1 MAQFLCTA
9 PKSPFKSIKWRPV
22 IILSVLSWGVA
33 QAANYQ
39 NTVISLA
46 PTYYYELNETSTD
59 GGAIDTMG
67 NATAPGVFNGVYGGG
82 GPMVGNPGPLAV
94 YGEISLEGLGGAQNL
109 AHYSNNAGHITLGA
123 GKLYASPAITV
134 SLFLK
139 AGTAQGGDRIFTN
152 NVVDATKSFQIVT
165 ANNGLV
171 LAVDPGNAGETAERT
186 LYTEDNSEHDR
197 RLIDPESG
205 WFHIVASTEG
215 STGSERAANLK
226 LWVNG
231 IDRTENLQP
240 DSTGWGTDTGMA
252 KIGGR
257 RSNPT
262 DSTTHSG
269 AQDEVAIWLD
279 RVLTDDEVAKLWQS
293 AISDKIVPLE
303 FTNIENLEIEGV
315 PSVTITWQ
323 SKPGKNYLISYS
335 TDLEAWNEITDNHP
349 SGGNSTSFTDSPI
362 SADSTR
368 IFYRVQEVQ

>member
-1 MAQFLCTA
+1 
-9 PKSPFKSIKWRPV
+9 
-22 IILSVLSWGVA
+22 LSWGVA

-82 GPMVGNPGPLAV
+82 GPMVGTPGPLAV

-139 AGTAQGGDRIFTN
+139 AGAAQGGDRIFTN

-171 LAVDPGNAGETAERT
+171 LAVDPGNTGETAERT

-240 DSTGWGTDTGMA
+240 DSTGWGTDTEMA

-323 SKPGKNYLISYS
+323 SKPEKNYLISYS